1 MQHQGGRLHELLDDE
16 ASRADDHS
24 PVSDAAIR
32 AHLRFIAEALAA
44 SAAPAA
50 RDSLDRFAS
59 GLNERID
66 ANLDRLDEQLAKVGN
81 AAAFEVELQ
90 FGESGNEDPLVR
102 KVIERRMRINAWHRF
117 FLSLLDDAVGADHTA
132 ASIAWFAGN
141 QVRLGDLIFATDR
154 AAKQAIAAREGQEA
168 LGDSDRV
175 NLIGQAATLQAHSR
189 FLVEAIGALYGAG

>member
-1 MQHQGGRLHELLDDE
+1 VDPVSQALLGWMQQRGGRLHQLLDDE
-16 ASRADDHS
+16 AAGADDHS

-44 SAAPAA
+44 IAAPATRDNLEAFA
-50 RDSLDRFAS
+50 RELP
-59 GLNERID
+59 ERID
-66 ANLDRLDEQLAKVGN
+66 ANQDRLGHQLAKVGD

-90 FGESGNEDPLVR
+90 FGKAGNEDPLVR
-102 KVIERRMRINAWHRF
+102 KVIERRMRVNAWHRF
-117 FLSLLDDAVGADHTA
+117 FLGLLDEAVGTDHTA
-132 ASIAWFAGN
+132 ATIAWFADN

-154 AAKQAIAAREGQEA
+154 AA
-168 LGDSDRV
+168 